1 MGEAAAVVL
10 AGPLDGR
17 LPRARPEPRVEP
29 NEGAGAGTLVGWLV
43 AVASAEAPDD
53 SVEDMSMLLVESAC
67 QCGGADDLQPEGGD
81 RSRTVAIGK
90 LPSCNTWIRATAKIL
105 SLAGL
110 ASLRAPPHAPRPWTN
125 SRRSFKCRMRSTGV
139 SE

>member
-17 LPRARPEPRVEP
+17 LPRAKPEPRVEP

-43 AVASAEAPDD
+43 AVASAEAPDG

-67 QCGGADDLQPEGGD
+67 QCGGADDLPTGG
-81 RSRTVAIGK
+81 RGS
-90 LPSCNTWIRATAKIL
+90 L
-105 SLAGL
+105 SDGGNREVTLL
-110 ASLRAPPHAPRPWTN
+110 
-125 SRRSFKCRMRSTGV
+125 
-139 SE
+139 